1 MPIKIE
7 NLSFV
12 YDKKAVFKKQALKN
26 ISLNVEDGD
35 FLAIVGSTGSGKSTL
50 VTHLNGLIP
59 VQSGSVTVD
68 DIDLTKKYDA
78 KRLRAK
84 VGMVF
89 QYPEYQLFAE
99 TVYADVAFGPKNL
112 GLSDDEIFVRVKES
126 LGLVG
131 LDYDEVKDRS
141 PFELSGGQM
150 RRVALAGVI
159 AMKPSILVLDEP
171 TAGLDPRGKRDIMT
185 LVDGLRKEIKIVIVI
200 SHNMDEVAEYCNRVA
215 VLSDGEL
222 KGVFTPKELFSD
234 YEKADRFGIELPS
247 AAKLARKLS
256 EKGMDVGG
264 IVTEE
269 ELECEILKIKEGEK

>member
-12 YDKKAVFKKQALKN
+12 YDKKAAFKKQALRN
-26 ISLNVEDGD
+26 ISLNIDDGD
-35 FLAIVGSTGSGKSTL
+35 FLAIVGTTGSGKSTL

-59 VQSGSVTVD
+59 VQSGFISVD
-68 DIDLTKKYDA
+68 DIDLTKKYNA
-78 KRLRAK
+78 KQLRSK

-112 GLSDDEIFVRVKES
+112 GLSDEEISARVKES
-126 LGLVG
+126 IELVG
-131 LDYDEVKDRS
+131 LEYDSVKDRS

-171 TAGLDPRGKRDIMT
+171 TAGLDPQGKRDIMT
-185 LVDGLRKEIKIVIVI
+185 LVDKLRNEIRIVIVI
-200 SHNMDEVAEYCNRVA
+200 SHNMDEVAAYCNKVA

-222 KGVFTPKELFSD
+222 MGVFSPKELFSD
-234 YEKADRFGIELPS
+234 YGKADRFGIDLPS
-247 AAKLARKLS
+247 AAKFARKLADR
-256 EKGMDVGG
+256 GMNISGV
-264 IVTEE
+264 VTED
-269 ELECEILKIKEGEK
+269 ELVSAVLKAKEGER